1 MNKLTNEDLNFLVTR
16 GIIDIP
22 DIQSIIEMEKKK
34 ELVEKHP
41 YKAWQGKNGSWYV
54 YLPDK
59 EKGRVL
65 KRKSTKAG
73 IENVIV
79 AYQKE
84 QMDNPTIEEVF
95 NEWND
100 YRRDLKKIAKSSHTR
115 MKQTFNQHFK
125 EFGKKKIKTV
135 TELEIIEFLE
145 RQIPE
150 HNLSAKS
157 FASLKTIMRGILK
170 RAKRKGYISFSPELL
185 FADLDV
191 SDKEF
196 HKTIK
201 EDYEVVFDEHE
212 TALML
217 NYLKEHC
224 DIKNAGILLMFV
236 TGVRIGELAALKH
249 EDLNPETGTVK
260 IRRTETRYME
270 NGSTVY
276 DVKDYPKTQ
285 AGVREIV
292 VPTSYQWLVRDLYI
306 SSSEGDY
313 IFKENDKRL
322 TTYHLRKREY
332 YVCNQTGVYKK
343 SPHKIRATYDSIL
356 LDANVDRRMVKDQ
369 MGHSE
374 IKVSE
379 NNYHRNR
386 KSFDRKQQILDAIP
400 EFC

>member
-16 GIIDIP
+16 GIIDLP

-292 VPTSYQWLVRDLYI
+292 VPTSYQWLVRDLYT

-313 IFKENDKRL
+313 VFKENDKRL